1 MGAGGEGGG
10 PDLNMQGSKQRQM
23 ARQHRATLK
32 SINDREL
39 TEALARAPANQH
51 VIWNG
56 HESSMQDGS
65 ITART
70 LHLIDV
76 TWEPIPLRI
85 LMQRAARIAGSTGLH
100 PDAVRDAVRRH
111 QGAGRACYF
120 LVAKLAS
127 GDYVAVTDVPYPSS
141 RPRSL
146 RAGDVVLG
154 RSGERFDGARGAS
167 LAALQT

>member
-1 MGAGGEGGG
+1 VGAGGEGGG

-111 QGAGRACYF
+111 QGVPLPPKPVGLRRRLRRGQRQLPPRQTRQRA
-120 LVAKLAS
+120 VQ
-127 GDYVAVTDVPYPSS
+127 
-141 RPRSL
+141 R
-146 RAGDVVLG
+146 
-154 RSGERFDGARGAS
+154 
-167 LAALQT
+167 